1 MYFEKRPSKKAKKG
15 YTWAVLFY
23 YTDLN
28 GFKKRYKKSGFETKQ
43 EAKAHGLKMQDEIN
57 QTGKKPENKTLMDV
71 WTEWEALNTDHL
83 APGSINRY
91 RKIIDNDIPFLNL
104 PIRSISYSTLQQYF
118 KGREKYCLSTNQ
130 VIKALL
136 SNLFKYAKKAGYILH
151 NPMPDVE
158 LYGKAKKTE
167 PDPLTFE
174 DVQSICYELD
184 LMNLSKKNREQ
195 FQAVI
200 WIGYYTGLR
209 LGEIMALEKSDI
221 DLESKT
227 LSVNKRVEYHDGKE
241 YITDRLKT
249 KASRAV
255 VPICTPCADFL
266 AGYLPTLKD
275 EALFSVKFHT
285 VETRLK
291 QAAKNAG
298 IEGFHAHRLRHT
310 FVSNIVMAGAD
321 PKTAA
326 QLARHSSVLTTL
338 DIYTQISEE
347 KTRDAVDNAY
357 KSPEKAPDT
366 VIFSA

>member
-1 MYFEKRPSKKAKKG
+1 MYFEKRESKKSKKG
-15 YTWAVLFY
+15 YTWTVLFY

-43 EAKAHGLKMQDEIN
+43 EAKAHGLQMLEEIN
-57 QTGKKPENKTLMDV
+57 QSGKKPENKTLLDV
-71 WTEWEALNTDHL
+71 WKEWEALNVGHL

-91 RKIIDNDIPFLNL
+91 RNIIDHDIPFLNL
-104 PIRSISYSTLQQYF
+104 PIRSISFWTLQQYF
-118 KGREKYCLSTNQ
+118 KDRENYCLSTNQ
-130 VIKALL
+130 VIRALL
-136 SNLFKYAKKAGYILH
+136 SNLFKYSKKAGYIVQ
-151 NPMPDVE
+151 NPMSEVE
-158 LYGKAKKTE
+158 LYGKEKKTE
-167 PDPLTFE
+167 PEPLTFE
-174 DVQSICYELD
+174 DVQNICYELD

-221 DLESKT
+221 DLKNKT
-227 LSVNKRVEYHDGKE
+227 LSVNKRVEYHDGKQ

-255 VPICTPCADFL
+255 VPICKPCADFL
-266 AGYLPTLKD
+266 AGYLPTLED
-275 EALFSVKFHT
+275 DALFTVKFHT

-310 FVSNIVMAGAD
+310 FVSNVVMSGAD

-338 DIYTQISEE
+338 DIYTQIPEE
-347 KTRDAVDNAY
+347 KTREAVDNAY
-357 KSPEKAPDT
+357 KSPEKAPNA
-366 VIFSA
+366 VILSD